1 MGSGAGVR
9 RASMAE
15 YGQPRSY
22 LTVDAGVD
30 VISADGQRVGALE
43 HVLADE
49 QADIFDG
56 VVIDVS
62 AGPGGHR
69 FVDAPEVSEFREQ
82 AVLLTIDAAA
92 VERLPEPHPNPAVM
106 QHDGVE
112 DSEGPLAQK
121 LRRAWDLISGRY

>member
-1 MGSGAGVR
+1 VPLVAD
-9 RASMAE
+9 

-22 LTVDAGVD
+22 LDAGAGID
-30 VISADGQRVGALE
+30 VISSDGERVGALE

-56 VVIDVS
+56 IVIDTS

-69 FVDAPEVSEFREQ
+69 FVDAPEVQEFFER
-82 AVLLTIDAAA
+82 AVVLRVPAAG
-92 VERLPEPHPNPAVM
+92 VGDLHEPSANPAVM
-106 QHDGVE
+106 RHGGEE
-112 DSEGPLAQK
+112 DSEGRLAHK